1 MENEPLTLDGLEPAV
16 AHIAQTML
24 GAHLAPSAP
33 HDDCE
38 TWMCLPIVGEA
49 AGALWVGFPAGSGA
63 MIFRAMCGEDAQ
75 DASESAE
82 ACGEFTNWVAG
93 WVKTRFT
100 QSTVGLPQLDE
111 PAPPDAQRY
120 GFDGDFQVTVAV
132 LVFG

>member
-1 MENEPLTLDGLEPAV
+1 MENAPLTLDGLEPAV
-16 AHIAQTML
+16 AHIARTML
-24 GAHLAPSAP
+24 HAQLIPAPP
-33 HDDCE
+33 QDECE

-49 AGALWVGFPAGSGA
+49 AGALWVGFPAGAGARIFQAMSG
-63 MIFRAMCGEDAQ
+63 ELPTDS
-75 DASESAE
+75 SESVE

-100 QSTVGLPQLDE
+100 ESSVGLPQVDE
-111 PAPPDAQRY
+111 AAPADAQRY